1 MRSPMTSETLFVFI
15 LLAIT
20 IILFAGELLSLE
32 VVAVLVVLALMLSRV
47 LSPAE
52 ALSGFGDPLVLL
64 ITGLFVIAEG
74 LFRTG
79 VVYRISNWVMEVAGT
94 SQTRLLVV
102 LMLVVA
108 VLSGFMENI
117 GTVAIFIPVA
127 INLADKANIGPAR
140 LLMPVSI
147 ASLLGGM
154 LTLIGSPPNLVV
166 AAELIRNHLTPFR
179 FFDYTPVG
187 LLILVVGIGYMA
199 IWGWKLLPQNTDSQE
214 EPKTR
219 WSIWELI
226 DAYELTGQFHC
237 LHIERNSGLINQTIE
252 RAMVGSRYG
261 VTIAGLERK
270 GHVISVTP
278 QTELR
283 LGDRIFAVGSE
294 ERVKVLS
301 QSENLSLLILGEKQ
315 KKLVPREL
323 GLVEVLVP
331 PRSRLI
337 GSTLCEIHFRELYG
351 LSVLGILRLGE
362 PLKPDLI
369 DVPLALGDSM
379 LMAGGWQQIG
389 LLQTERDDFLVLT
402 IPHEMSEVAPR
413 RAKVWWALAIFSG
426 MLALMIFDLV
436 PNVAAVLLAA
446 LAMILTGCL
455 SLKDVYTS
463 VNWQSVVVIAS
474 MLPMAKALDKTGG
487 VNLIVH
493 QVAALGQLG
502 PHSLM
507 FGLFVITTG
516 LSQFMSNTATAVLLA
531 PIALSSAKMLGVSP
545 YPLLMTVAIAAST
558 AFATPVA
565 SPTNTLVLGPGG
577 YRFIDFLKVGLPL
590 IVLSMLITLLVVP
603 VIFPLK

>member
-1 MRSPMTSETLFVFI
+1 MTSETLFVFL

-64 ITGLFVIAEG
+64 IAGLFVIAEG

-79 VVYRISNWVMEVAGT
+79 VLYPISNWVMKVAGT
-94 SQTRLLVV
+94 SQTRLMVM

-127 INLADKANIGPAR
+127 INLADKVDIGPAR

-166 AAELIRNHLTPFR
+166 TAELIRNHLVPFS
-179 FFDYTPVG
+179 FFAFTPVG
-187 LLILVVGIGYMA
+187 LLILVVGTGYMA
-199 IWGWKLLPQNTDSQE
+199 MWGRKLLPKDTERQE
-214 EPKTR
+214 ESKTR

-226 DAYELTGQFHC
+226 DAYELTGQFHY
-237 LHIERNSGLINQTIE
+237 LHLEQNSALMNQTIE
-252 RAMVGSRYG
+252 QAMVGNRYG
-261 VTIAGLERK
+261 VTIVGLELQ
-270 GHVISVTP
+270 GHVIPVTP
-278 QTELR
+278 QTRLR
-283 LGDRIFAVGSE
+283 LGDRIFVVGLE
-294 ERVKVLS
+294 ERIQVFS
-301 QSENLSLLILGEKQ
+301 QSENLAPLTFGEKQ

-337 GSTLCEIHFRELYG
+337 GSTLGEIHFRELYG

-362 PLKPDLI
+362 PLKHDLI
-369 DVPLALGDSM
+369 HVPLALGDSM
-379 LMAGGWQQIG
+379 LMGGAWQQIH
-389 LLQTERDDFLVLT
+389 LLQTERDGFLVLT

-413 RAKVWWALAIFSG
+413 RAKVWWALAIFSC

-446 LAMILTGCL
+446 VAMILTGCL

-463 VNWQSVVVIAS
+463 INWQSLVVVAG

-493 QVAALGQLG
+493 QVAALGTLG
-502 PHSLM
+502 PYSLM
-507 FGLFVITTG
+507 FGLFVITAG

-577 YRFIDFLKVGLPL
+577 YRSIDFLKVGLPL
-590 IVLSMLITLLVVP
+590 IVLSMLITLAVVP

>member
-1 MRSPMTSETLFVFI
+1 MTGETLFVFL

-47 LSPAE
+47 LSPVE

-64 ITGLFVIAEG
+64 IAGLFVIAEG

-94 SQTRLLVV
+94 SQTRLLVI
-102 LMLVVA
+102 LMLVVT

-127 INLADKANIGPAR
+127 INLADKVNISPAR

-154 LTLIGSPPNLVV
+154 LTLIGSQPNLVV
-166 AAELIRNHLTPFR
+166 TAELIRNNLAPFSFFAFTP
-179 FFDYTPVG
+179 TG

-199 IWGWKLLPQNTDSQE
+199 IWGWKLLPQNTDRQE

-226 DAYELTGQFHC
+226 DAYELTGQFHY
-237 LHIERNSGLINQTIE
+237 LRLEQNSALINKTIE
-252 RAMVGSRYG
+252 QAMVGSRHG
-261 VTIAGLERK
+261 VTIVGLERQ
-270 GHVISVTP
+270 GHVMPVTP
-278 QTELR
+278 KTKLR
-283 LGDRIFAVGSE
+283 LGDRIFVMGSE
-294 ERVKVLS
+294 ERVQMLS
-301 QSENLSLLILGEKQ
+301 QSANLSPLILGEKQ

-337 GSTLCEIHFRELYG
+337 GSTLVEIHFRALYG

-362 PLKPDLI
+362 PLKHDLI
-369 DVPLALGDSM
+369 DAPLALGDSM
-379 LMAGGWQQIG
+379 LIGGGWQQID
-389 LLQTERDDFLVLT
+389 LLQTERHDFLVLT
-402 IPHEMSEVAPR
+402 IPQEMSEVAPR
-413 RAKVWWALAIFSG
+413 RIRAWWALAIFGS
-426 MLALMIFDLV
+426 MLALMLFDLV
-436 PNVAAVLLAA
+436 PYVAAVLLAA

-455 SLKDVYTS
+455 SLKDAYDS
-463 VNWQSVVVIAS
+463 INWQSLVVVAG
-474 MLPMAKALDKTGG
+474 MLPMAKALEKTGG

-493 QVAALGQLG
+493 QVAALGELG
-502 PHSLM
+502 PYSLM

-590 IVLSMLITLLVVP
+590 IALSMLITLLVVP

>member
-1 MRSPMTSETLFVFI
+1 MTTETLFIFL

-20 IILFAGELLSLE
+20 IILFAGGLLSLE

-154 LTLIGSPPNLVV
+154 LTLIGSLPNLVV

-214 EPKTR
+214 EPKAR

-226 DAYELTGQFHC
+226 DAYELTGQFHR

-261 VTIAGLERK
+261 VTIAGMERK

-283 LGDRIFAVGSE
+283 LGDRIFAVGSA

-301 QSENLSLLILGEKQ
+301 QSENLSPLVLGEKQ

-337 GSTLCEIHFRELYG
+337 GSTLGEIHFRELYG
-351 LSVLGILRLGE
+351 LSVVGILRLGE

>member
-1 MRSPMTSETLFVFI
+1 MTSETLFVFI

-32 VVAVLVVLALMLSRV
+32 VVAVLVVLALMLGRV

-64 ITGLFVIAEG
+64 IAGLFVIAEG

-79 VVYRISNWVMEVAGT
+79 VLYRISNWVMKVAGT

-226 DAYELTGQFHC
+226 DAYELTDQFHY
-237 LHIERNSGLINQTIE
+237 LHLEQNSALINKTIE
-252 RAMVGSRYG
+252 QAMVGNRYG
-261 VTIAGLERK
+261 VTIVGLERQ
-270 GHVISVTP
+270 GHVIPVTP

-283 LGDRIFAVGSE
+283 LGDRIFVVGSE
-294 ERVKVLS
+294 ERVQVLS
-301 QSENLSLLILGEKQ
+301 QSENLSPLTFGEKQ

-331 PRSRLI
+331 PRSKLI
-337 GSTLCEIHFRELYG
+337 GSTLGEIHFRELYR

-362 PLKPDLI
+362 PLKHDLS